1 MDYGA
6 NITQTL
12 MEVIVHNQKDL
23 VLVLITEEI
32 QAIGVILLYSILFAF
47 EIWVDVVA
55 LNEIVV
61 DYCLRITY
69 G

>member
-55 LNEIVV
+55 LNEIFV